1 MFESLSDKLQGV
13 FRKLGS
19 HGTVTEKDLEEAL
32 REVRLALLEADVH
45 YKVVKDFIASVRENA
60 LGANVLKSLTP
71 MQQIIDVVNKQLV
84 EVLGGGQ
91 AKLERSKN
99 PPTVVMLVGLKG
111 AGKTTTAAKLG
122 LHLRR
127 TGERPLLVGADPE
140 RVAAGEQLQ
149 SLGKQLSMPVI
160 TGDANADPADVCKQ
174 ALKDAKNTSASYI
187 IVDTVGHLEMDDEDR
202 NDLRKIH
209 KLLDPTEVILVADAM
224 TGQEAVNA
232 AEQFNETIPLSGLI
246 LTKVDG
252 DARGGAALSIRAVTG
267 IPIKFFGMGEK
278 ADALEPFYPDRFAS
292 RILGMGDLLTL
303 IDKAKETIS
312 DEEAESLSERLKKG
326 ELTLDDF
333 LEQYQRIKKMGPL
346 SNLLSLL
353 PGLSQIKSKL
363 NTEDMDEDYFARIEA
378 IIRSMTIAERSDPA
392 IIDGSRRRRIA
403 AGSGTRPQDVNQVL
417 KQFKEAKKIIQQ
429 IAAGHGSKIS
439 PFLR

>member
-1 MFESLSDKLQGV
+1 V
-13 FRKLGS
+13 
-19 HGTVTEKDLEEAL
+19 
-32 REVRLALLEADVH
+32 
-45 YKVVKDFIASVRENA
+45 ASVRENA
-60 LGANVLKSLTP
+60 IGANVLKSLTP
-71 MQQIIDVVNKQLV
+71 MQQIIDVVNGQLV
-84 EVLGGGQ
+84 ELLGGGH
-91 AKLERSKN
+91 ANLERAKN
-99 PPTVVMLVGLKG
+99 PPTVIMLVGLKG
-111 AGKTTTAAKLG
+111 SGKTTTAAKLG

-127 TGERPLLVGADPE
+127 TGEQPLLVGADPE

-149 SLGKQLSMPVI
+149 SLGKQLGMPVI
-160 TGDANADPADVCKQ
+160 TGGDNADPVDVCKR
-174 ALKDAKNTSASYI
+174 ALKDAKKTSASYI
-187 IVDTVGHLEMDDEDR
+187 IVDTAGQLEMDDEDR
-202 NDLRKIH
+202 GSLRKMH

-232 AEQFNETIPLSGLI
+232 AEQFNETMPLTGLI

-278 ADALEPFYPDRFAS
+278 ADALEAFYPDRFAS

-312 DEEAESLSERLKKG
+312 DEEAESLGERLKKG

-353 PGLSQIKSKL
+353 PGLSQIKNRL
-363 NTEDMDEDYFARIEA
+363 NTEDMDEDYFARVEA
-378 IIRSMTIAERSDPA
+378 IIRSMTKAERSDPA

-403 AGSGTRPQDVNQVL
+403 TGSGTKPQDVNQVL
-417 KQFKEAKKIIQQ
+417 KQFKEAKKIMQQ